1 MWIGCLGPLTA
12 ILMLFHGSKKIL
24 NSSLASLMVMSLHQ
38 AFGSDFR
45 YVFPMHFILSNCSLI
60 LACLA
65 SGCLWMASWTRV
77 TSGSKLKVKGPQTV
91 PTDMHIR
98 KCFKNPLQRDRN
110 RAGWERYVSMRKNQ
124 TCVVQVLV
132 PVAKGCLECFGTM
145 WCSTSMDFICRDLNQ
160 CQLCTVL
167 AKKVK
172 WLAFYP

>member
-24 NSSLASLMVMSLHQ
+24 NSSLASLMVMSLPH

-45 YVFPMHFILSNCSLI
+45 YV
-60 LACLA
+60 LAPKLFQPICISGNALRTH
-65 SGCLWMASWTRV
+65 SSVIVTGRDGNGMFGCEKIKHVWCKCWFRWQRDVSDVHDLGCLQLFWGFRIGVW
-77 TSGSKLKVKGPQTV
+77 
-91 PTDMHIR
+91 
-98 KCFKNPLQRDRN
+98 
-110 RAGWERYVSMRKNQ
+110 
-124 TCVVQVLV
+124 
-132 PVAKGCLECFGTM
+132 ECFGTM

-172 WLAFYP
+172 WHAFYP

>member
-65 SGCLWMASWTRV
+65 SGCLWIASWTRV
-77 TSGSKLKVKGPQTV
+77 TSGSKLTVKGPQTV
-91 PTDMHIR
+91 PTGMHIR

-110 RAGWERYVSMRKNQ
+110 RAGWKRYVWMRKNQ
-124 TCVVQVLV
+124 ACVVQVLV
-132 PVAKGCLECFGTM
+132 PVAKGCLGRAWSWLFAA
-145 WCSTSMDFICRDLNQ
+145 
-160 CQLCTVL
+160 VL
-167 AKKVK
+167 RLQDRGLRVFRYHVMFHVNG
-172 WLAFYP
+172 LHLQGS